1 MSYGIGEIMD
11 WIECPK
17 CNKKSMVGNRNIN
30 PAIFNPNGITVIGH
44 PDDPTKKYKCPH
56 CEHEF

>member
-1 MSYGIGEIMD
+1 MD

-17 CNKKSMVGNRNIN
+17 CNKKSMVGNNKIN
-30 PAIFNPNGITVIGH
+30 PAIFNPNGITVIDH

-56 CEHEF
+56 CKHEF